1 MFFNFNVVIIVIVK
15 DSKFVEAL
23 KTIGFGLFINS
34 SYDLLHG
41 DFTLSGV
48 YIGLG
53 GLYAIMVSYYAE
65 KRSKNG

>member
-1 MFFNFNVVIIVIVK
+1 M
-15 DSKFVEAL
+15 FVEAL

-34 SYDLLHG
+34 SYDLMHG
-41 DFTLSGV
+41 DLSLISA

-53 GLYAIMVSYYAE
+53 SLCVMIGCYYAE

>member
-1 MFFNFNVVIIVIVK
+1 M
-15 DSKFVEAL
+15 FVEAL

-34 SYDLLHG
+34 SYDLMHG

-65 KRSKNG
+65 KRSKNGQR

>member
-1 MFFNFNVVIIVIVK
+1 M
-15 DSKFVEAL
+15 FVEAL

-48 YIGLG
+48 YIALG
-53 GLYAIMVSYYAE
+53 CLYALIVSYY
-65 KRSKNG
+65 S